1 MATVRMHAAFGLLS
15 RSRSS
20 LRADRLSVRRNP
32 RAELDSR
39 APPIR
44 LGRYTIRT
52 HRVPGNPRPAWT
64 QWCYLSPTLCDIA
77 GVSTAAA
84 PGRE

>member
-20 LRADRLSVRRNP
+20 LRAERLSAPRQVRIER
-32 RAELDSR
+32 DSS
-39 APPIR
+39 APPTR

-52 HRVPGNPRPAWT
+52 HKVPRNPRSAWCR
-64 QWCYLSPTLCDIA
+64 WCYRAPRLCDVA
-77 GVSTAAA
+77 GVCTAAWW
-84 PGRE
+84 GWE

>member
-1 MATVRMHAAFGLLS
+1 MATVRTHAAFGLLS

-20 LRADRLSVRRNP
+20 LRPERLRAPRQVRI
-32 RAELDSR
+32 ELESS

-52 HRVPGNPRPAWT
+52 HRVPRNQRRAWIRR
-64 QWCYLSPTLCDIA
+64 CYRAPTLCD
-77 GVSTAAA
+77 VSSVCTAASSC
-84 PGRE
+84 RE

>member
-1 MATVRMHAAFGLLS
+1 MATVRTHAAFGLLS

-20 LRADRLSVRRNP
+20 LRPERLRAPRQVRI
-32 RAELDSR
+32 ELESS

-52 HRVPGNPRPAWT
+52 HRVPRNLRRAWVGRCYRP
-64 QWCYLSPTLCDIA
+64 PTLCDVA
-77 GVSTAAA
+77 GASTAASSC
-84 PGRE
+84 RE

>member
-1 MATVRMHAAFGLLS
+1 MATVWMRAAFGLLS
-15 RSRSS
+15 RSRSP
-20 LRADRLSVRRNP
+20 LRADRLSVPLTP
-32 RAELDSR
+32 RAELDAR

-52 HRVPGNPRPAWT
+52 HRVPGNPRRAWVR
-64 QWCYLSPTLCDIA
+64 WCYRAPTLCDIA
-77 GVSTAAA
+77 GVSTAAS